1 MSDLAHPPFASILG
15 QAPPRYSSYPTAS
28 AFDERVGSAA
38 ADAWL
43 MALPRQARVA
53 LYVHIPYCESLCWFC
68 ACRTQRLASA
78 AALDAYL
85 AALEVEIARIG
96 AALRPGVRIVRMD
109 WGGGSPTVLPPRAI
123 RRLTRH
129 LAAHLPLDPA
139 VEVSVEVDARL
150 ADPERY
156 AALAAAGMTRGVI
169 AVQDF
174 APVVE
179 RAIGRHQSRAQTHA
193 AAMRLRGIGVERLAV
208 DLVYGLPAQTIAS
221 LEETARAVAELAPE
235 AIALTAYAHVPWM
248 AKRQKMIDPAA
259 LPDPA
264 ARLRLFRRAAAVLA
278 GAGFRR
284 VGIDHFVRPGSSL
297 DEAEREGRLRR
308 CFQGYVADAP
318 DAVIGLGAS
327 AISRFPQGFVQ
338 NHCQTRLYTAAL
350 EEGRAAAERGAALGL
365 EDRVR
370 GRAIEMLMCGLR
382 IDTDALRAAYG
393 DFAGLV
399 EQGCDE
405 AAIRFP
411 HHVLRD
417 AGGLAVV
424 RDAPLAVGLVARVF
438 DMRTPRFRP
447 NAPPGLDTSRHGGQQ
462 V

>member
-1 MSDLAHPPFASILG
+1 
-15 QAPPRYSSYPTAS
+15 
-28 AFDERVGSAA
+28 
-38 ADAWL
+38 
-43 MALPRQARVA
+43 
-53 LYVHIPYCESLCWFC
+53 
-68 ACRTQRLASA
+68 
-78 AALDAYL
+78 
-85 AALEVEIARIG
+85 
-96 AALRPGVRIVRMD
+96 
-109 WGGGSPTVLPPRAI
+109 
-123 RRLTRH
+123 
-129 LAAHLPLDPA
+129 
-139 VEVSVEVDARL
+139 
-150 ADPERY
+150 
-156 AALAAAGMTRGVI
+156 
-169 AVQDF
+169 
-174 APVVE
+174 
-179 RAIGRHQSRAQTHA
+179 
-193 AAMRLRGIGVERLAV
+193 
-208 DLVYGLPAQTIAS
+208 
-221 LEETARAVAELAPE
+221 
-235 AIALTAYAHVPWM
+235 
-248 AKRQKMIDPAA
+248 
-259 LPDPA
+259 
-264 ARLRLFRRAAAVLA
+264 
-278 GAGFRR
+278 
-284 VGIDHFVRPGSSL
+284 
-297 DEAEREGRLRR
+297 
-308 CFQGYVADAP
+308 
-318 DAVIGLGAS
+318 VIGLGAS

-447 NAPPGLDTSRHGGQQ
+447 NTPPGLDTSRHGGQQ